1 MTSRTS
7 RASRAPTTRPGT
19 DPATRTE
26 GLSTI
31 TAAEHRALVIQNSK
45 TSGLR
50 RLGDWLAEDGLR
62 VDLVEAYDG
71 AALPESTDGAAALV
85 LLGGGLMP
93 DADEKAPWL
102 AQERVLARAALE
114 SGVPLLGI
122 CLGGQL
128 LAHIAGGE
136 VKPDHGL
143 PESGSTALTLRPEA
157 ADDPLFRELPEVVTG
172 MEHHVDAITG
182 LPATAVWLAQ
192 SDRCPYQAFRI
203 EGAPA
208 WGFQFHPE
216 ADAAGVRKW
225 DRDRLREQGFDPDEV
240 VRQAEADEPAAVAVW
255 REIARRFAEIATSRH
270 AG

>member
-1 MTSRTS
+1 M
-7 RASRAPTTRPGT
+7 
-19 DPATRTE
+19 
-26 GLSTI
+26 
-31 TAAEHRALVIQNSK
+31 IQNSR

-50 RLGDWLAEDGLR
+50 RLGDWLAEDGLQ
-62 VDLVEAYDG
+62 VDLVEAFDG
-71 AALPESTDGAAALV
+71 ASLPDSLDGVAALV

-102 AQERVLARAALE
+102 PRERALAQEAL
-114 SGVPLLGI
+114 SAGVPLLGI

-128 LAHIAGGE
+128 LAHVAGGE
-136 VKPDHGL
+136 VKADHGL
-143 PESGSTALTLRPEA
+143 PESGSTPLTLRPEA

-192 SDRCPYQAFRI
+192 SERCPYQAFRI

-216 ADAAGVRKW
+216 ADAAGVKKW

-240 VRQAEADEPAAVAVW
+240 VRQAEADEPLAVQTW
-255 REIARRFAEIATSRH
+255 REVARRFAGIATSR
-270 AG
+270 AAAA